1 MTSHLKNRKSR
12 TLFDDITFQSQQSTS
27 STHKLTHK
35 RNKSIHSSSQ
45 FMQDTPIITPQ
56 SDSITLTATNYNPTQ
71 TLINLTG
78 FDNLT
83 PFLKQSQTIN
93 DSLSSSHD
101 NSYSDYNEN
110 GTNDI
115 NGGNY
120 RQLLIQ
126 QMKQKLLKQTNEM
139 FRNSELTSLNQKP
152 NEHMFDVS
160 SNYQPSTAP
169 GNYVK
174 QQAKGIFKNI
184 NE

>member
-12 TLFDDITFQSQQSTS
+12 TLFDDASFQSQQFHS
-27 STHKLTHK
+27 SIHKPNHK
-35 RNKSIHSSSQ
+35 HNKSIHQSSQ
-45 FMQDTPIITPQ
+45 FAHDTPIITPQ
-56 SDSITLTATNYNPTQ
+56 SDSITLTSTNYNPTQ

-83 PFLKQSQTIN
+83 PFLTQSQTMN

-126 QMKQKLLKQTNEM
+126 QMQQNLFKQTNEM
-139 FRNSELTSLNQKP
+139 FGNSELTTLNQKP

-160 SNYQPSTAP
+160 SNYQPSKAP
-169 GNYVK
+169 ANYVK
-174 QQAKGIFKNI
+174 HQAKGIFKNI
-184 NE
+184 NK